1 MRPKRENRRN
11 LTAALLAALV
21 VSATALLAV
30 YPKEAFEAAADG
42 FHVFLDMV
50 FPSLL
55 PFFVVSELMLGLG
68 VVHGLGVLLEP
79 LMRPLFNVPGVGAF
93 ALSMGLAAGYPMDAV
108 ITARFRRDGLCTR
121 VEGERLLAF
130 TNTADPLFMLG
141 AVAVGMLRQPA
152 VGLPIALAHYLGSF
166 TVGLA
171 FRWWGRDEEPPRPE
185 SRRGPMLPRA
195 WRELLR
201 AREED
206 GRPLGRLLGDAVTQS
221 MQTLLL
227 ILGFIM
233 FFSVVF
239 RLLAVLGVVAALQG
253 PVGALLR
260 LFGFDPRLVPGIL
273 SGLFEIDIGSAQVA
287 QTAAP
292 LFQKLVVIGA
302 IVAWSGLSVHG
313 QVAAVLAG
321 SDVRYGP
328 YVLGR
333 LLHVLSAALYTALLF
348 PLARVAAPA
357 FALGGAAAGAG
368 PGAQGL
374 PGFGAALA
382 FSATRAMALL
392 GLLLGGSLTLSAALL
407 LGRAALAQARRAPR
421 LVVVRVRR
429 RAGRGAWRG

>member
-1 MRPKRENRRN
+1 
-11 LTAALLAALV
+11 
-21 VSATALLAV
+21 
-30 YPKEAFEAAADG
+30 
-42 FHVFLDMV
+42 
-50 FPSLL
+50 
-55 PFFVVSELMLGLG
+55 
-68 VVHGLGVLLEP
+68 
-79 LMRPLFNVPGVGAF
+79 
-93 ALSMGLAAGYPMDAV
+93 
-108 ITARFRRDGLCTR
+108 
-121 VEGERLLAF
+121 
-130 TNTADPLFMLG
+130 MLG

-185 SRRGPMLPRA
+185 SRRGRMLPRA

-333 LLHVLSAALYTALLF
+333 LIHVLSAALYTALLL

-392 GLLLGGSLTLSAALL
+392 GLLLGGSLALSAALL
-407 LGRAALAQARRAPR
+407 LGRAVLAQARRTPR